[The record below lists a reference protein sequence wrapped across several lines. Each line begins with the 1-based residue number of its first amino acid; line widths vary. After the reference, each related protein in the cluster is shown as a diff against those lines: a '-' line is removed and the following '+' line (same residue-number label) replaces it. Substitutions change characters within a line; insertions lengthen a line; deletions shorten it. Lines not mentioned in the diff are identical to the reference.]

1 MARTVLKLALGVALF
16 VACAQA
22 GTVALAWWRGELAQ
36 PTVGE
41 WLWIAAL
48 PVLVGAYLRF
58 FSVLRPGCDACA
70 AAEPPRTPGPRG
82 P

>member
-1 MARTVLKLALGVALF
+1 MARIVLRFALGVALF

-22 GTVALAWWRGELAQ
+22 GTIALAWWRGELAQ

-58 FSVLRPGCDACA
+58 FSVFRPGCDACA
-70 AAEPPRTPGPRG
+70 VAEPPRPPGPRG